1 MTETENYYAPEET
14 QDFLSSDGLAPPPY
28 TFEDTQSDP
37 TPAREPPAYYPP
49 DSGAAIDPTKE
60 YQPEPTHDG
69 DPGCDKDTI
78 ESTPELASSPQPFDD
93 KTVRKAF
100 IRKVFSLVTL
110 QLVVTFS
117 IVCVFT
123 FSSVVKKAVQT
134 NIWIYVSSYIIFLV
148 VALSLIWS
156 RSFSRKHPWNLVGLA
171 VVTLSLSFMTGTVAS
186 FHDSTAV
193 IIAMGATLAI
203 SFSIILFSIQNCVSF
218 SVCYGVL
225 LVILVDLVMFL
236 IFCTFYYNNVVQI
249 VYGCL
254 GALLFALFLSVDCL
268 MVVSLGRYGLD
279 PEEYVFAALII
290 YLDVV
295 MIFLYILGKR

>member
-1 MTETENYYAPEET
+1 MAETENYSAPEET
-14 QDFLSSDGLAPPPY
+14 QDFLSSDGLEPPPY
-28 TFEDTQSDP
+28 TFEDTQTDP
-37 TPAREPPAYYPP
+37 TPACEPPAYYPP
-49 DSGAAIDPTKE
+49 DSGPSIDPTEE
-60 YQPEPTHDG
+60 YQPEPHDG
-69 DPGCDKDTI
+69 DPGCDKDTT
-78 ESTPELASSPQPFDD
+78 ESTPELASSPFDD
-93 KTVRKAF
+93 KTVRRAF
-100 IRKVFSLVTL
+100 IRKVFGLVTL

-117 IVCVFT
+117 IVSVFT
-123 FSSVVKKAVQT
+123 FSSVVKKAVQS
-134 NIWIYVSSYIIFLV
+134 NIWIYVSSVIIFLV
-148 VALSLIWS
+148 VSLSLIWS

-193 IIAMGATLAI
+193 VIAMGATLAI

-218 SVCYGVL
+218 TVCYGAL

-236 IFCTFYYNNVVQI
+236 IFCTFYYNNVLQI

-254 GALLFALFLSVDCL
+254 GALLFALFLSVDCM